1 MQYISVVYITS
12 VNSTRLNF
20 FALAEKTQAS
30 SDKSFSSKN
39 IEKTVVCDAT
49 GVNSLSIRIL
59 LPLSWTSSVSPFV
72 YSSGSS
78 NIFAAKIHY
87 YFLCEGSPKTQKPLK
102 HNLNSMIADGRVT
115 SDPQK

>member
-1 MQYISVVYITS
+1 MYCIKNYLLYYLSFHKNIQNILCFVPLSIVGYLYFSNNYKSVCLFLLSFALVQYISVVYITS

-59 LPLSWTSSVSPFV
+59 LPLS
-72 YSSGSS
+72 
-78 NIFAAKIHY
+78 
-87 YFLCEGSPKTQKPLK
+87 
-102 HNLNSMIADGRVT
+102 
-115 SDPQK
+115 